1 MNTFEDYKENGLS
14 VDGRKKINM
23 IVSCILASCLDNKDK
38 RKHVEFMRELE
49 DYLRKKL
56 KKASQDRLVDAEI

>member
-1 MNTFEDYKENGLS
+1 VDRGGEKVNIFEDYKENGLS

-23 IVSCILASCLDNKDK
+23 IVGCILTSGLDNKDK

-49 DYLRKKL
+49 EYL
-56 KKASQDRLVDAEI
+56 DEEEF

>member
-1 MNTFEDYKENGLS
+1 MNIFEDYKENGLS

-23 IVSCILASCLDNKDK
+23 IVGCILTSGLDNKDK

-49 DYLRKKL
+49 EYL
-56 KKASQDRLVDAEI
+56 DEEEF